1 MRTSLSW
8 LALARPVALGL
19 GLGLGLTAACSRDK
33 PAPAAGSGSS
43 SAAAPTAAAPG
54 AAAPAAGSAA
64 AAPTASGIGVFINDS
79 QVAQIPPEQLVTW
92 PRLDMLVPTEVR
104 KIGTWD
110 VVSLVGAGDK
120 PAEVARPSS
129 AYPDMVP
136 AVFPGDGGA
145 PAFGMFDPV
154 ELARKGKPAV
164 RHDHLTAIRIKI
176 AQSGNRGQND
186 DNSGAAADPTKLV
199 ITIKTPTGATEL
211 TGPKLL
217 ALPREPTPGN
227 PDQKGWPLQALLDAA
242 GVKTYQRLVLSDG
255 AGTNLTIERKDIT
268 PTSVPF
274 IKLNKQ
280 GSLRLRVLK
289 KTGDGWNPGGDLRG
303 LAAIEV
309 K

>member
-8 LALARPVALGL
+8 LALVPRLALALGIAATDL
-19 GLGLGLTAACSRDK
+19 VACSRDK
-33 PAPAAGSGSS
+33 PAPAPAPAAGSGSS
-43 SAAAPTAAAPG
+43 AAAAAPG
-54 AAAPAAGSAA
+54 SGSSAAAPAAS
-64 AAPTASGIGVFINDS
+64 SIDVFINDGR
-79 QVAQIPPEQLVTW
+79 VAQISPEQLATW
-92 PRLDMLVPTEVR
+92 PRLDMLVPAEVR

-110 VVSLVGAGDK
+110 VVSLVGAGAK

-164 RHDHLTAIRIKI
+164 RHDHLTAIRIQI

-186 DNSGAAADPTKLV
+186 DNAGAAADPTKLV
-199 ITIKTPTGATEL
+199 IAIKTPTGTTEL
-211 TGPKLL
+211 TGTKLL
-217 ALPREPTPGN
+217 GIPRAPTPGN

-242 GVKTYQRLVLSDG
+242 GVKTYERLVLSDG
-255 AGTNLTIERKDIT
+255 AGTNLTIERKDIS

-289 KTGDGWNPGGDLRG
+289 KTGGGWNPGGDLRG

>member
-8 LALARPVALGL
+8 LALVPRLALALALGVAATDL
-19 GLGLGLTAACSRDK
+19 VACSRDK
-33 PAPAAGSGSS
+33 PAPAPAPAAGSGSNS
-43 SAAAPTAAAPG
+43 
-54 AAAPAAGSAA
+54 AAAPAAPQPGSAA
-64 AAPTASGIGVFINDS
+64 AAPAAAGIGVFINDG
-79 QVAQIPPEQLVTW
+79 QVAQISPEQLATW
-92 PRLDMLVPTEVR
+92 PRLDMLVPAEVR

-110 VVSLVGAGDK
+110 VVSLVGAEAK

-186 DNSGAAADPTKLV
+186 DNAGAAADPTKLV
-199 ITIKTPTGATEL
+199 IAIKTATGTTEL
-211 TGPKLL
+211 TGTKLL
-217 ALPREPTPGN
+217 GIPRAPTPGN

-242 GVKTYQRLVLSDG
+242 GVKTYERLVLSDG
-255 AGTNLTIERKDIT
+255 AGTNLTIDRKDIT